1 MKSRTFAV
9 VSLVLVAIL
18 VVTGMTA
25 CTRAKP
31 VRPPIAEAPPTS
43 VPGAGVDVEPT
54 TEGPSVTVSKVE
66 VTKIE
71 VVAAPDAASTA
82 ESVSEVP
89 PGEVM
94 EITPLPL
101 EPPPTAVPGMPTPT
115 VPGESI
121 VEIPTPAVALI
132 IPLTPE
138 VELPPTPTPAP
149 LTPDG
154 EPGQIYIVQEQDT
167 LFSISVRFGTSIE
180 ELMAAINMTDDLLS
194 VGQELLVPVPP
205 PIEEPTPLPVEPVQ
219 PVQPVP
225 AELGPVPQLESGN
238 IYVVQAGDNLFRIA
252 LRFGVS
258 MDAIA
263 QANNIV
269 PPWYVKVA
277 EWRDETDAMHLHV
290 MVIGWIPSENGIRN
304 DIVTANAVTSTKSV
318 AANAN
323 GALWRAIN
331 FLS

>member
-1 MKSRTFAV
+1 MKGRTFTF
-9 VSLVLVAIL
+9 VSLALVAIL

-31 VRPPIAEAPPTS
+31 VRPPVAEAPPTS
-43 VPGAGVDVEPT
+43 VPGAGVGAEPT
-54 TEGPSVTVSKVE
+54 TEGPPIEVSKVE
-66 VTKIE
+66 VTKLE

-82 ESVSEVP
+82 EPVTEGGPVSEVLP
-89 PGEVM
+89 SGVM

-115 VPGESI
+115 VAGEPI
-121 VEIPTPAVALI
+121 VEIPTPAVTLI

-138 VELPPTPTPAP
+138 VDLPPTPTLAP
-149 LTPDG
+149 QTPDG
-154 EPGQIYIVQEQDT
+154 KPGQIYVVAEQDT

-180 ELMAAINMTDDLLS
+180 ELMAANNMTDDLLS

-205 PIEEPTPLPVEPVQ
+205 PAAEPTPLPVEPPP

-225 AELGPVPQLESGN
+225 AEPGPVPQLESGN

-269 PPWYVKVA
+269 PPWYVIYTGQRLV
-277 EWRDETDAMHLHV
+277 V
-290 MVIGWIPSENGIRN
+290 PQQ
-304 DIVTANAVTSTKSV
+304 
-318 AANAN
+318 
-323 GALWRAIN
+323 
-331 FLS
+331 

>member
-1 MKSRTFAV
+1 MKGRTFTF
-9 VSLVLVAIL
+9 VSLALVAIL

-31 VRPPIAEAPPTS
+31 IRPPVAEAPPTS
-43 VPGAGVDVEPT
+43 VPGAGVGAEPT
-54 TEGPSVTVSKVE
+54 TEGPSIEVSKVE
-66 VTKIE
+66 VTNLE

-82 ESVSEVP
+82 EPVTEGGPVSEVP
-89 PGEVM
+89 PGGVM
-94 EITPLPL
+94 EITPLLL

-115 VPGESI
+115 IAGEPI
-121 VEIPTPAVALI
+121 VEIPTPAVTLI

-138 VELPPTPTPAP
+138 VDLPPTPTLAP
-149 LTPDG
+149 QTPDG
-154 EPGQIYIVQEQDT
+154 QPGQIYVVAEQDT

-180 ELMAAINMTDDLLS
+180 ELMAANNMTDDLLS

-205 PIEEPTPLPVEPVQ
+205 PAAEPTPLPVEPPP

-225 AELGPVPQLESGN
+225 AEPGPVPQLESGN

-269 PPWYVKVA
+269 PPWYVIYTGQ
-277 EWRDETDAMHLHV
+277 RL
-290 MVIGWIPSENGIRN
+290 VIPQQ
-304 DIVTANAVTSTKSV
+304 
-318 AANAN
+318 
-323 GALWRAIN
+323 
-331 FLS
+331 

>member
-1 MKSRTFAV
+1 MNSRTFSL

-31 VRPPIAEAPPTS
+31 IRPPIAEAPPTS
-43 VPGAGVDVEPT
+43 VPGAGVGAEPT
-54 TEGPSVTVSKVE
+54 TEGPSVAVSKVE
-66 VTKIE
+66 VTRLE
-71 VVAAPDAASTA
+71 VVAAPAAASPEEPIA
-82 ESVSEVP
+82 GSEPVGEVP
-89 PGEVM
+89 PGTIV

-115 VPGESI
+115 IEGELI
-121 VEIPTPAVALI
+121 VEIPTPAAALI

-149 LTPDG
+149 QTPDG
-154 EPGQIYIVQEQDT
+154 KLGQIYVVQEQDT

-180 ELMAAINMTDDLLS
+180 ELMAANNMTDDLLS
-194 VGQELLVPVPP
+194 VGQQLLVPVPP
-205 PIEEPTPLPVEPVQ
+205 PVEEPTPLPFEPVQ
-219 PVQPVP
+219 PAQPVP
-225 AELGPVPQLESGN
+225 ADPGPVPQLESGD

-252 LRFGVS
+252 LRLGVS

-269 PPWYVKVA
+269 PPWYVIYTGQ
-277 EWRDETDAMHLHV
+277 RL
-290 MVIGWIPSENGIRN
+290 VIP
-304 DIVTANAVTSTKSV
+304 
-318 AANAN
+318 
-323 GALWRAIN
+323 LQ
-331 FLS
+331 

>member
-1 MKSRTFAV
+1 MKSRAFAL

-43 VPGAGVDVEPT
+43 VPGAGVGVEPT
-54 TEGPSVTVSKVE
+54 TEGPSVVVSKVE

-71 VVAAPDAASTA
+71 VVAAPGAASTA
-82 ESVSEVP
+82 EPATEGGPVSEVP
-89 PGEVM
+89 PGEVV
-94 EITPLPL
+94 EITPPPL

-115 VPGESI
+115 VQGESI
-121 VEIPTPAVALI
+121 VEIPAPAVALI

-138 VELPPTPTPAP
+138 VEMPPTPTPAP

-180 ELMAAINMTDDLLS
+180 ELMAANNMTDDLLS

-219 PVQPVP
+219 PTQPVP

-252 LRFGVS
+252 LRLGVS

-269 PPWYVKVA
+269 PPWYVIYPGQ
-277 EWRDETDAMHLHV
+277 RL
-290 MVIGWIPSENGIRN
+290 VIPQQ
-304 DIVTANAVTSTKSV
+304 
-318 AANAN
+318 
-323 GALWRAIN
+323 
-331 FLS
+331 